1 MNAKILLEL
10 PGVEAGSKE
19 CGKCRWVSWSW
30 PSSKYFCGAFVTE
43 DGEYRVCTRLD
54 GAFLHPLRCPKCLAA
69 EVKVPDCPTLADL
82 GYHILRKLGFDGL
95 YLGKTCSCGEKENL
109 MDKCS
114 ADLSYPPK
122 FRAGYRQP
130 DGTIGP
136 KKEKP

>member
-1 MNAKILLEL
+1 MPNAKILLEL

-19 CGKCRWVSWSW
+19 CGECEQR
-30 PSSKYFCGAFVTE
+30 TL
-43 DGEYRVCTRLD
+43 YREWACDCFDRITLMANEWD
-54 GAFLHPLRCPKCLAA
+54 ETLRCPACLAA

-95 YLGKTCSCGEKENL
+95 YLGKTCSCGEKGNL

-122 FRAGYRQP
+122 CRAGYRQP

-136 KKEKP
+136 KKEKS